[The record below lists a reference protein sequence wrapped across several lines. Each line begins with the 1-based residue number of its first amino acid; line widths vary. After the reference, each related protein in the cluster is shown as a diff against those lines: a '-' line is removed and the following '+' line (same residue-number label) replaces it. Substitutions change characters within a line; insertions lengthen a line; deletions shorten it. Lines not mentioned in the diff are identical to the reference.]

1 MLPGLAAAPKRHSV
15 MEECHSTHCQVEKAD
30 LRQQVADLQH
40 QCAQLR
46 AKTQEQAA
54 VIRQLQQEWHS
65 PTRAP
70 ARRIQSAVEATGAG
84 AGGSGNAHGRGGPK
98 ALARRSSKRRRS
110 KWKAKHDSALRIAA
124 IAAMQE
130 IGDDTDESRG
140 PVMYDVPSD
149 SESDAVRDD
158 GISSS
163 NSNSN
168 SNASE
173 PDHTFDCGA
182 HMLHPPHAA
191 HVPNVLHLTGT
202 KEQLSAMYDEDGSS
216 TRADTINQSRPPPPS
231 VPPPPPP
238 PPQPLLA
245 MAKAMSCDQLQQ
257 QQQHHQHHHQR
268 QQQRHEDDGDATSST
283 TPPVARSKSLV
294 AAMQILR
301 GAASVRQC
309 QNHNRDASKQPTS
322 EQAEHAAAALLQA
335 CVRGFQ
341 SRVQTFL
348 LRAKSHDR
356 QRDVHALLTEIEA
369 SNRLVRQRLLASNGT
384 RATITRHTLRTAEGA
399 LVLVNGKTPARTARR
414 GGGGAGGAGDYD
426 DSRSESNTDDGVPGS
441 EGGLWARRDATATST
456 DNCFCCKMYRERNTT
471 AQCKEHACT
480 RTRGAA
486 SAGTPNARS
495 NPAAA
500 AATATA
506 TAAAV
511 DRTAAAVKQV
521 AQAAAATGR
530 HKGRERTA
538 PSGFDSRNRVPAVQA
553 PICLED
559 VMVESRDDW
568 CRWFHGNPDR
578 ARLKAQLKA
587 RHHGAFLVRISDS
600 HRCFVVS
607 ANDCGSVRHFLLGQD
622 KKGRYG
628 VVGWEQKGVHV
639 RFLRRPLFPTIQELI
654 VHYMTHPI
662 SPTCT
667 LREALLRDPAVHLK
681 VSLPSP
687 KSRPHT
693 HRHNRNHG
701 HHHNHKHDRRRGS
714 QEHLLGSGPSSNGVM
729 ASPV

>member
-1 MLPGLAAAPKRHSV
+1 
-15 MEECHSTHCQVEKAD
+15 
-30 LRQQVADLQH
+30 
-40 QCAQLR
+40 
-46 AKTQEQAA
+46 
-54 VIRQLQQEWHS
+54 
-65 PTRAP
+65 
-70 ARRIQSAVEATGAG
+70 
-84 AGGSGNAHGRGGPK
+84 
-98 ALARRSSKRRRS
+98 
-110 KWKAKHDSALRIAA
+110 
-124 IAAMQE
+124 
-130 IGDDTDESRG
+130 
-140 PVMYDVPSD
+140 
-149 SESDAVRDD
+149 
-158 GISSS
+158 
-163 NSNSN
+163 
-168 SNASE
+168 
-173 PDHTFDCGA
+173 
-182 HMLHPPHAA
+182 
-191 HVPNVLHLTGT
+191 
-202 KEQLSAMYDEDGSS
+202 
-216 TRADTINQSRPPPPS
+216 
-231 VPPPPPP
+231 
-238 PPQPLLA
+238 
-245 MAKAMSCDQLQQ
+245 
-257 QQQHHQHHHQR
+257 
-268 QQQRHEDDGDATSST
+268 
-283 TPPVARSKSLV
+283 
-294 AAMQILR
+294 MQILR

-667 LREALLRDPAVHLK
+667 LREALLRITRVRAGAISVTDDEGRLVGIFTDGDL
-681 VSLPSP
+681 
-687 KSRPHT
+687 
-693 HRHNRNHG
+693 
-701 HHHNHKHDRRRGS
+701 RRRLVKGAS
-714 QEHLLGSGPSSNGVM
+714 IDELKIADLMTRDPTTIQTGRLVSEAIRIMRERKFDELPVVDGEGRSVGVLDIQDVLGILTGLINFRWINLLFEEVD
-729 ASPV
+729 